1 MAWLP
6 RTTVCLHEEALY
18 TEDEPYPSQQLRD
31 TIEKSASGGKGT
43 FPGTKVALSVPV
55 PSACTRNVHVSETE
69 SQLCPPAL
77 MVNVIAHASCR
88 AKVSKPTTAK
98 GVGGALGVGNVPVAA
113 NAHVPR
119 ILLLNWLRVFTSV
132 NTAHLGHRGGQER

>member
-1 MAWLP
+1 MA
-6 RTTVCLHEEALY
+6 
-18 TEDEPYPSQQLRD
+18 SISSSF
-31 TIEKSASGGKGT
+31 TITKKSASGGKGT
-43 FPGTKVALSVPV
+43 FPRTKVDLSVPL
-55 PSACTRNVHVSETE
+55 PSMFTLNVHVSETE

-77 MVNVIAHASCR
+77 MVNVIEHSSCR
-88 AKVSKPTTAK
+88 SKVSKPTKAK